1 MPSLR
6 KYAVIGYLYDKLLNC
21 LRWGT
26 GIIDV
31 LGIWLGC
38 VIIFYQ
44 KSEIWVFEIDT
55 NILSYYRN
63 VGLRILL

>member
-6 KYAVIGYLYDKLLNC
+6 KYAVIGHLYDKSLNC
-21 LRWGT
+21 VRWGT

-31 LGIWLGC
+31 LDIWVGC
-38 VIIFYQ
+38 VVIFYQ
-44 KSEIWVFEIDT
+44 KSEIWDFEI
-55 NILSYYRN
+55 NSHILSYYRN